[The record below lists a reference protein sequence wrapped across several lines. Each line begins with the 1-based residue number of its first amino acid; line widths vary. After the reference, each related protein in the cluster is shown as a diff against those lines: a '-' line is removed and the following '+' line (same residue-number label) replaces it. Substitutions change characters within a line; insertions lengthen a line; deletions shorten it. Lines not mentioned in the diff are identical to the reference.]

1 MVGDGASANDV
12 AVRTVCNELDP
23 SRRHL
28 KAKEVRI
35 LYVFFQIPFPM
46 FCVNNSF
53 RCIDHSMHRAAFH
66 FVRELSVPSTRK
78 GKYKSR
84 TEDADGDDAE
94 GDLMGDD
101 NPDIDISMDIDAS
114 ADDAEAMMATT
125 VVNFD
130 IGDTLGKLLAF
141 INQVRMSSEGVREFL
156 AEMCIMHHIKP
167 IELRLWVRTRWGS
180 LFDCLKSALQIQKV
194 CLLVWNSSHGI
205 NTIDQA
211 IESFCLAAD
220 TNDDLPSLTNK
231 TWMDYRLSAS
241 EWKLIQLV
249 HNCLK
254 VRFILLNQR
263 FRCVG
268 G

>member
-23 SRRHL
+23 SQCHL

-35 LYVFFQIPFPM
+35 LYVFFQIPFLM
-46 FCVNNSF
+46 FCINNSF
-53 RCIDHSMHRAAFH
+53 MCIDHSMHRAAFH
-66 FVRELSVPSTRK
+66 FIRELSVPSTRK
-78 GKYKSR
+78 GKYKSC
-84 TEDADGDDAE
+84 TEDDDTNVSVVEEDEVDGNGAE

-101 NPDIDISMDIDAS
+101 DPDIDISMDIDAS

-125 VVNFD
+125 VVDFD

-194 CLLVWNSSHGI
+194 CLLVW
-205 NTIDQA
+205 TLVMA
-211 IESFCLAAD
+211 
-220 TNDDLPSLTNK
+220 
-231 TWMDYRLSAS
+231 
-241 EWKLIQLV
+241 LI
-249 HNCLK
+249 
-254 VRFILLNQR
+254 R
-263 FRCVG
+263 
-268 G
+268 